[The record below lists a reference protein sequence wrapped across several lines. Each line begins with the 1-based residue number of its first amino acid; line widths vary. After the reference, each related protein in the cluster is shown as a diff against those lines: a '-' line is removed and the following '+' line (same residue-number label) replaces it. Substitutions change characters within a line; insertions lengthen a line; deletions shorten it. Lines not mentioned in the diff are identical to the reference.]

1 MTTARRTVL
10 VLECHRQTLVVMRS
24 LSLAGYRILLGTSEN
39 DLEWGHVPYS
49 NRVDEHWLH
58 PPIDSEPDIFA
69 DALLSFLERRGD
81 VDLVYPVG
89 ENALRVL
96 ADYYEVTARHAE
108 LVMPPPTVVSRCLD
122 KAEAG
127 RIVAAAGVELP
138 ESMEVDNC
146 DALHAAIAAIGTPCV
161 IKPLDSRNLLNGR
174 KCLFVNEPESLDS
187 WCWPAEHRR
196 LLVQTR
202 VRGNRHNC
210 MFVARDG
217 EVMHYFESEVL
228 RTDCADYSGYS
239 VLDRSVPP
247 SMARLEACQ
256 RILAELGYS
265 GTGCIQFLFDPDNN
279 VSSFLEINPRLDA
292 TLALPIA
299 CGFDLPLLAL
309 EVDRLSGPRLQ
320 DVYQYGCRRY
330 WLYGDWRGLW
340 SDWRKGDVG
349 LASSLIHLMRMFRD
363 SLGTG
368 VSTDVFLDDLGPL
381 LRLYG
386 QSWFRLFHRFGLP
399 FDTAMTKHR
408 TVLSHRLSIPPQGKC
423 QERNP
428 DGHKE
433 TTDR

>member
-1 MTTARRTVL
+1 MTTTRQTVL

-24 LSLAGYRILLGTSEN
+24 LSSAGYRILLGTSED

-58 PPIDSEPDIFA
+58 PPIDTEPEIFA
-69 DALLSFLERRGD
+69 DALLSFLERRDD
-81 VDLVYPVG
+81 VDSVFPVG

-96 ADYYEVTARHAE
+96 ADHYEKTARYCKI
-108 LVMPPPTVVSRCLD
+108 VMPMPSVVGRCLD
-122 KAEAG
+122 KTVAG
-127 RIVAAAGVELP
+127 RIAAKAGVDLP
-138 ESMEVDNC
+138 ESMEVGSSE
-146 DALHAAIAAIGTPCV
+146 ALHAAITTIGTPCV
-161 IKPLDSRNLLNGR
+161 IKPLDSRNLLHGR
-174 KCLFVNEPESLDS
+174 KCLFVDELESLDG
-187 WCWPAEHRR
+187 WRWPVEHRR

-217 EVMHYFESEVL
+217 EIMRYFESEVL
-228 RTDCADYSGYS
+228 RTNYNDYSGYS

-247 SMARLEACQ
+247 SIVRLEACR

-265 GTGCIQFLFDPDNN
+265 GIGCIQFLFDPDSD
-279 VSSFLEINPRLDA
+279 VSTFLEINPRLDA

-299 CGFDLPLLAL
+299 CGLDLPRIAL
-309 EVDRLSGPRLQ
+309 EMDRLKRPRLQ
-320 DVYQYGCRRY
+320 NVYRYGRRRY

-349 LASSLIHLMRMFRD
+349 LASGLIHLLRMLRD
-363 SLGTG
+363 SLGAD

-386 QSWFRLFHRFGLP
+386 QSWFGLYRRLGLP
-399 FDTAMTKHR
+399 FGAAMMKHR
-408 TVLSHRLSIPPQGKC
+408 TVLRHRLNTPPRSKC
-423 QERNP
+423 QDSNP
-428 DGHKE
+428 AGHKQ